1 MTGHGGGSFFHVGVK
16 AVSQAIPTK
25 DIRLTTSWIASDGT
39 RGGATVTGPPAS
51 MVNTN
56 YSTYRYQSPLGFGPG
71 VDNWRASGTY
81 YVDQHFGNYSLVA
94 GTRMHNVAAGW
105 STTTGGYGISPD
117 TRFEYSSGTYRL
129 GPGQDGSD
137 AMMAILGKEWYHL
150 RQGDVVQVKIMH
162 IPSGKLLYDGK
173 VSVEG

>member
-1 MTGHGGGSFFHVGVK
+1 
-16 AVSQAIPTK
+16 
-25 DIRLTTSWIASDGT
+25 
-39 RGGATVTGPPAS
+39 